1 MRVSRTGLPATEQV
15 LDNTRPLLRRVDPFL
30 RQFTPIVDYLG
41 LYKREIAALFANDT
55 AVTQAADQGQSRS
68 GSIHYLRTQN
78 PENPE
83 VMAGYPSRLA
93 TNRSNPYIAP
103 GGYMKLKT
111 EGHLETYGPQ
121 GCGTTASPR
130 RRPRS
135 TRGCPPAWSTRSAT
149 TRSAAHE
156 PEQGAAVRPADA
168 AGAAVRPGRSV
179 PAASSRCP

>member
-1 MRVSRTGLPATEQV
+1 M
-15 LDNTRPLLRRVDPFL
+15 
-30 RQFTPIVDYLG
+30 
-41 LYKREIAALFANDT
+41 FANDT

-83 VMAGYPSRLA
+83 VMAGYPSRLQ

-121 GCGTTASPR
+121 GCGTTANPA
-130 RRPRS
+130 
-135 TRGCPPAWSTRSAT
+135 PPAPLDPWLPAGVVNQIRYYTFGYDQNLN
-149 TRSAAHE
+149 AA
-156 PEQGAAVRPADA
+156 PPCDPQTPLGQT
-168 AGAAVRPGRSV
+168 VRPGRSV
-179 PAASSRCP
+179 PAAPAAALAQARGVP